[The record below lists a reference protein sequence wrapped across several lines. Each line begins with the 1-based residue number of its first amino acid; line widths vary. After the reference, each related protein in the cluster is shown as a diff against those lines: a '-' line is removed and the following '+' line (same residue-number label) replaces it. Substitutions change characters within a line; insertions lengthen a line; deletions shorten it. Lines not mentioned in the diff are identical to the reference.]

1 MNRFVLPAALAAAG
15 ALALPA
21 AAGAAPKLKASPSF
35 KAGRLV
41 VTVTSAKAFT
51 ARTRP
56 RAVKVAAG
64 GAPYKLTQAKR
75 SARTSVWRSDRLTAG
90 QLGTLSARRVRI
102 SVRTAAGTVT
112 QRRSLPLA
120 PAALAPA
127 APAPTPAPG
136 GTSPAPWVVPPVPTP
151 PRGPELT
158 APGLTLTPDDA
169 AGRAAVS
176 GDLLLE
182 RVEPGSATTTYQR
195 IFLYGNKVFHI
206 EKTDWNQVS
215 GEICDASARSEG
227 TWSFYRGYTFPEK
240 GGGVI
245 VEIIATET
253 GGLPAR
259 DLLLFGNAE
268 PNTVYVG
275 TAAVPYEHNRAM
287 QRQC

>member
-1 MNRFVLPAALAAAG
+1 MNRSFALIAVATAG
-15 ALALPA
+15 ALTLPA

-35 KAGRLV
+35 SGDRMV

-51 ARTRP
+51 AKSRP
-56 RAVKVAAG
+56 RSVKVAAG
-64 GAPYKLTQAKR
+64 GVPYKLTQAKR
-75 SARTSVWRSDRLTAG
+75 SARKSVWRSARLTAG

-112 QRRSLPLA
+112 QRRSLPRA
-120 PAALAPA
+120 PAVPTPAPA
-127 APAPTPAPG
+127 PAPG

-182 RVEPGSATTTYQR
+182 RVESGSVTMTYQR
-195 IFLYGNKVFHI
+195 IFLYGNNLFHI
-206 EKTDWNQVS
+206 EKTDS
-215 GEICDASARSEG
+215 DAICDASARSEG
-227 TWSFYRGYTFPEK
+227 TWSFYRGYTFPEQ

-245 VEIIATET
+245 VEIIATVT
-253 GGLPAR
+253 GGQPER

-268 PNTVYVG
+268 PNSVYVG
-275 TAAVPYEHNRAM
+275 ADWTRYERNPSMRA
-287 QRQC
+287 QC

>member
-1 MNRFVLPAALAAAG
+1 MNRSFTLIAVATAG

-35 KAGRLV
+35 SGDRMV
-41 VTVTSAKAFT
+41 VTVTSAMRFT
-51 ARTRP
+51 AKSRP

-64 GAPYKLTQAKR
+64 GAPYELTQAKR
-75 SARTSVWRSDRLTAG
+75 SARKSVWRSARLTAG

-102 SVRTAAGTVT
+102 SIRTAAGTVT
-112 QRRSLPLA
+112 QRRSLPRA
-120 PAALAPA
+120 PAIP
-127 APAPTPAPG
+127 APAPAPV

-158 APGLTLTPDDA
+158 APGVTLTPDDA
-169 AGRAAVS
+169 AGRAALS

-182 RVEPGSATTTYQR
+182 RVESGSVTMTYRR
-195 IFLYGNKVFHI
+195 IFLYGTGVFRI
-206 EKTDWNQVS
+206 EKADWNQVS

-245 VEIIATET
+245 VEIIATVS
-253 GGLPAR
+253 GGQPAR

-268 PNTVYVG
+268 PNSVYVG
-275 TAAVPYEHNRAM
+275 TAGVRYERNPNMRD
-287 QRQC
+287 QC

>member
-1 MNRFVLPAALAAAG
+1 MNRSFTLIAVATAG

-35 KAGRLV
+35 SGDRMV
-41 VTVTSAKAFT
+41 VTVTSAKKVT
-51 ARTRP
+51 VKSRP

-64 GAPYKLTQAKR
+64 GVPYKLTQAKR
-75 SARTSVWRSDRLTAG
+75 SARKSVWRSARLTAG

-102 SVRTAAGTVT
+102 SVKTAAGTVT
-112 QRRSLPLA
+112 QRRSLPR
-120 PAALAPA
+120 APA
-127 APAPTPAPG
+127 APTPVPGPG

-158 APGLTLTPDDA
+158 APGLTLTLDDA

-182 RVEPGSATTTYQR
+182 RVESGSVTMTYQR
-195 IFLYGNKVFHI
+195 IFLYGTGVFHI
-206 EKTDWNQVS
+206 EKADWNPVS
-215 GEICDASARSEG
+215 GEICDASGRSDG

-245 VEIIATET
+245 VEIIATVT
-253 GGLPAR
+253 GGQPAR

-268 PNTVYVG
+268 PNSVYVG
-275 TAAVPYEHNRAM
+275 TAGDRYERNPNMRD
-287 QRQC
+287 QC